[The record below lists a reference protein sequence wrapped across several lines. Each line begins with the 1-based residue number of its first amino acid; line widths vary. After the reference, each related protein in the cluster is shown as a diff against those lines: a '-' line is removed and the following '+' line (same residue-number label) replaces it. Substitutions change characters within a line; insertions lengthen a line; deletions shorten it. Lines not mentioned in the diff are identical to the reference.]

1 MTDSAPGTP
10 SAGQQPQPLAIR
22 RLKKLRLKHPYDTP
36 QQLLSRVSALFIRDF
51 TLVGGVSAGAEQ
63 FTPGAVGRL
72 TRNPKIALATR
83 AASHLGS
90 AGQKIA
96 GAGLSAQQGVN
107 TAAHVGSAQAIKTY
121 VHALAL
127 LHGRQVADAEDAA
140 EQLLGGGVNDLL
152 AALDAPRQNTPQ
164 GQSFNLL
171 GAIGVFAARNPQAFL
186 LIKAGE
192 QLAKTGSAVLTNSK
206 ERKLF
211 AASLVEQLA
220 EQLGEPPADF
230 PEFLSR
236 DLLQDAGAEADD
248 TEDATAGT
256 PAVTADDG
264 QGAGGI
270 LTEGAEQAKEALAV
284 AESAELPE
292 NHPGAIGARLAAR
305 AYLKARGRMGR

>member
-10 SAGQQPQPLAIR
+10 PAGQQPQPLAVR
-22 RLKKLRLKHPYDTP
+22 RLKKLRLRHPDDTP
-36 QQLLSRVSALFIRDF
+36 EQLVSRVSAVFIRDF
-51 TLVGGVSAGAEQ
+51 TLVGGVSAGAEH
-63 FTPGAVGRL
+63 FTPGAVGRF

-83 AASHLGS
+83 AAAHLGS

-96 GAGLSAQQGVN
+96 GAGQSAQQGVN

-152 AALDAPRQNTPQ
+152 AALDAPRQSTPQ
-164 GQSFNLL
+164 DQSFSLL

-230 PEFLSR
+230 PQFLSR
-236 DLLQDAGAEADD
+236 EALKDSRAKASDIADD
-248 TEDATAGT
+248 
-256 PAVTADDG
+256 ADTLAEEG
-264 QGAGGI
+264 QGPGGI
-270 LTEGAEQAKEALAV
+270 LAEGAEQTKGAPPV
-284 AESAELPE
+284 QDPIELPE

-305 AYLKARGRMGR
+305 AYMKARGRMGR

>member
-10 SAGQQPQPLAIR
+10 PAGQQPQPLAVR
-22 RLKKLRLKHPYDTP
+22 RLKKLRLRHPDDTP
-36 QQLLSRVSALFIRDF
+36 EELKSRVSAIFIRDF

-63 FTPGAVGRL
+63 FTPGAVGRF
-72 TRNPKIALATR
+72 TRNPKIVLAAR
-83 AASHLGS
+83 AAAHLGS

-96 GAGLSAQQGVN
+96 GAGQSAQQGVN

-152 AALDAPRQNTPQ
+152 AALDAPRQSTPQ
-164 GQSFNLL
+164 DQSFNLL

-186 LIKAGE
+186 LIRAGE

-211 AASLVEQLA
+211 AASLVKQLA

-230 PEFLSR
+230 PQFLSWEALK
-236 DLLQDAGAEADD
+236 DSGAEASDTADD
-248 TEDATAGT
+248 ADTL
-256 PAVTADDG
+256 ADDG
-264 QGAGGI
+264 QGPGGI
-270 LTEGAEQAKEALAV
+270 LAEGAEQTKGAPPVQEPN
-284 AESAELPE
+284 ELPE

-305 AYLKARGRMGR
+305 AYMKARGRMGR

>member
-1 MTDSAPGTP
+1 M
-10 SAGQQPQPLAIR
+10 
-22 RLKKLRLKHPYDTP
+22 
-36 QQLLSRVSALFIRDF
+36 
-51 TLVGGVSAGAEQ
+51 
-63 FTPGAVGRL
+63 
-72 TRNPKIALATR
+72 
-83 AASHLGS
+83 
-90 AGQKIA
+90 
-96 GAGLSAQQGVN
+96 
-107 TAAHVGSAQAIKTY
+107 GSAQAIKTY

-152 AALDAPRQNTPQ
+152 AALDAPRQSTPQ
-164 GQSFNLL
+164 DQSFSLL

-230 PEFLSR
+230 PQFLSR
-236 DLLQDAGAEADD
+236 EALKDSGAKASDIADD
-248 TEDATAGT
+248 
-256 PAVTADDG
+256 ADTLAEEG
-264 QGAGGI
+264 QGPGGI
-270 LTEGAEQAKEALAV
+270 LAEGAEQTKGAPPV
-284 AESAELPE
+284 QDPIELPE

-305 AYLKARGRMGR
+305 AYMKARGRMGR

>member
-152 AALDAPRQNTPQ
+152 AALDAPRQSTPQ
-164 GQSFNLL
+164 DQSFSLL

-230 PEFLSR
+230 PQFLSR
-236 DLLQDAGAEADD
+236 EALKDSGAEASDIADD
-248 TEDATAGT
+248 ADIL
-256 PAVTADDG
+256 ADDG
-264 QGAGGI
+264 QGPGGI
-270 LTEGAEQAKEALAV
+270 LAEGAEQAKEALAV